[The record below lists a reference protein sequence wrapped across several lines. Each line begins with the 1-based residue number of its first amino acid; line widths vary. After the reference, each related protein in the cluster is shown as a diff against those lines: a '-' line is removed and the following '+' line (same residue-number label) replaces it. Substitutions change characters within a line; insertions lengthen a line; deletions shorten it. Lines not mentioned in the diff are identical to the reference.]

1 MDKSLIPEGHERTDF
16 WKFFLWIVF
25 WGAIL
30 LWGLFGAG
38 LCFWKGL
45 NQTNMDNR
53 FVFALWIFLDLTVI
67 ALGAGAFFTGFLTY
81 ILKIKELKAVI
92 NAAVVVGF
100 VCYSTAMATLAV
112 DIGQPIRAWFI
123 FWHANVHSML
133 TEVSFCI
140 SCYLL
145 VLMIEYVPI
154 ILSNRQLKKI
164 PSFLVFEF
172 NLHKIM
178 IVFAGI
184 GTLLSFFHQGS
195 LGGMFGVMF
204 ARPFAFREGF
214 SIWPSTF
221 FLFIISAI
229 AAGPSFLLLVVWTAS
244 KVARKE
250 VVSREILAKLGKI
263 SGSLMAVYMILKIGD
278 TLLWLKRTLPA
289 HGYAFGDFYQN
300 EPFGP
305 WVLVVELGILGL
317 LPTAILLSR
326 KCRENMGWLVTGAFL
341 AYSGIAFNRFIMTI
355 QSLAEPTLSFERYL
369 HYMPSWQE
377 WAVLAAVVA
386 YGVLVFSLSFRYLPL
401 FPQEKELG
409 GSKA

>member
-1 MDKSLIPEGHERTDF
+1 MDKSLIPSGLERTDF
-16 WKFFLWIVF
+16 WKFFLWIAF
-25 WGAIL
+25 WGAVL

-38 LCFWKGL
+38 LCFYKGL

-100 VCYSTAMATLAV
+100 VCYSAALATLAV

-229 AAGPSFLLLVVWTAS
+229 AAGPSFLLLVIWTVS
-244 KVARKE
+244 KIARKE

-263 SGSLMAVYMILKIGD
+263 SGTLMAVYMILKLGD
-278 TLLWLKRTLPA
+278 TLIWLKRTLPA
-289 HGYAFGDFYQN
+289 LGFAFGDFYQN
-300 EPFGP
+300 QPYGP
-305 WVLVVELGILGL
+305 WVLVVELGVLGL

-326 KCRENMGWLVTGAFL
+326 KCRQNMAWLVTGAFL
-341 AYSGIAFNRFIMTI
+341 ASSGIAFNRLIMTI

-386 YGVLVFSLSFRYLPL
+386 YGVLVFSISFRYLPL

-409 GSKA
+409 ST

>member
-1 MDKSLIPEGHERTDF
+1 MDKSLIPSGHERTDF
-16 WKFFLWIVF
+16 WKFFLWIAF
-25 WGAIL
+25 WGAVL
-30 LWGLFGAG
+30 LWGLYGAG
-38 LCFWKGL
+38 LCFYKGL

-92 NAAVVVGF
+92 NASVVVGF
-100 VCYSTAMATLAV
+100 VCYSAALATLAV

-140 SCYLL
+140 SCYLM
-145 VLMIEYVPI
+145 VLMIEYIPI

-229 AAGPSFLLLVVWTAS
+229 AAGPSFLLLVIWTVS
-244 KVARKE
+244 KIARKE

-263 SGSLMAVYMILKIGD
+263 SGTLMAVYMILKLGD
-278 TLLWLKRTLPA
+278 TLIWLKRTLPA
-289 HGYAFGDFYQN
+289 LGFAFGDFYQN
-300 EPFGP
+300 QPYGP
-305 WVLVVELGILGL
+305 WVLVVELGVLGL

-326 KCRENMGWLVTGAFL
+326 KCRQNMAWLVTGAFL
-341 AYSGIAFNRFIMTI
+341 ASSGIAFNRLIMTI

-386 YGVLVFSLSFRYLPL
+386 YGVLVFSISFRYLPL

-409 GSKA
+409 ST